1 LGFYSRVK
9 INKQEGVKGNT
20 GKKIFLIIIIFSLLS
35 STIFAKEIELIT
47 TLKDVP
53 YKLPLSRLI
62 DKEKINL
69 LDTVTIFIDKE
80 RLATGTYMELL
91 KSPIKIKVKETGF
104 HKLTIAYGTSR
115 VEKNIHT
122 INGLLSLL
130 PPIIAIIFA
139 LLFKQ
144 VVIALLAG
152 VWFGSFILTGYSP
165 IDSVLRIVDHY
176 VIYTLSSAEEGS
188 SHISII
194 VFTLLLGGMVGI
206 TSRMGGMQG
215 IVDKVSKIATT
226 ARRGQLAAWL
236 MGVIVFFDDYTNTLI
251 VGNSIRPL
259 SDKLRI
265 SREKLSYIVDST
277 AAPVTALAV
286 ITSWIGF
293 EISLLDQAFK
303 AIGIDRNP
311 LTTFV
316 ASIPYSFYPILAVLF
331 VLLIIISGKDYS
343 SMLRAEIRARKTGKV
358 ISENAVP
365 LSSIDSEAIKTAKG
379 ITPRWYNGV
388 IPIVT
393 VIAIAFIGLLYTGR
407 QALLTKGI
415 TSIRL
420 IDTLKESDSFTAL
433 LWASSSGCI
442 IAGVIAI
449 IQRILPTHE
458 IVNAWINGLK
468 SMFNAIVILILAW
481 IIGEVCI
488 ELHTAEFLV
497 QNLSSTVSVRFLPL
511 IVFIIS
517 MGISFATGT
526 SWGTLSI
533 LIPIV
538 IPLVVSSAQLSGI
551 HPEAGNTILLA
562 SIAAI
567 LSGAVFGDHCSPISD
582 TTIMSSMAS
591 ASDHI
596 DHVRTQLPY
605 ALTVGI
611 VSIIFGYLL
620 TAFNINPAISIA
632 ISLTVLIAIL
642 YTIGKNADLLT

>member
-1 LGFYSRVK
+1 LGLSFRVK
-9 INKQEGVKGNT
+9 TNKQEGVKGHT
-20 GKKIFLIIIIFSLLS
+20 GKKIFPIIIIIISFLS
-35 STIFAKEIELIT
+35 STISAKEIELIT

-62 DKEKINL
+62 DEEKINL
-69 LDTVTIFIDKE
+69 PDTVTIFFDGQK
-80 RLATGTYMELL
+80 LATGTYRKLL
-91 KSPIKIKVKETGF
+91 NNPIKIEVKETGF

-152 VWFGSFILTGYSP
+152 VWFGSFILTGYNP

-226 ARRGQLAAWL
+226 PRRGQFAAWL

-259 SDKLRI
+259 TDKLRI

-316 ASIPYSFYPILAVLF
+316 ASIPYSFYPILAVFF

-343 SMLRAEIRARKTGKV
+343 SMLQAEIRARKTGKV
-358 ISENAVP
+358 ISDDAVP
-365 LSSIDSEAIKTAKG
+365 LSSIDSDAIKTANG

-407 QALLTKGI
+407 QALLAKGI
-415 TSIRL
+415 TSIKL

-442 IAGVIAI
+442 IAGVIAL

-468 SMFNAIVILILAW
+468 SMFNAIIILILAW
-481 IIGEVCI
+481 IIGKVCI

-511 IVFIIS
+511 IVFITS

-551 HPEAGNTILLA
+551 QPEAGNTILLA

-596 DHVRTQLPY
+596 DHVRTQLPCRSLD
-605 ALTVGI
+605 LTK
-611 VSIIFGYLL
+611 II
-620 TAFNINPAISIA
+620 
-632 ISLTVLIAIL
+632 
-642 YTIGKNADLLT
+642 